1 MRITNNRA
9 LPSNT
14 WFGNV
19 PDCSAKI
26 QSRLWCGRRSDRYGL
41 PVYLNRYF
49 SALSDDGKVN
59 NTQISLYWQFFT
71 ETDGRL
77 IIPLF
82 QRRYCWDEK
91 TLSKWFEDV
100 VRGKR
105 DIHGTHNTGN
115 VILKKTRFDRLACTA
130 LVSFA
135 LNEFTWTPTPLAF
148 LLSDRLGDQT
158 WNQGGR
164 NGGHWWPAKDN
175 HYMHP
180 SHRAQE
186 GNQ

>member
-1 MRITNNRA
+1 MRITNRA

-26 QSRLWCGRRSDRYGL
+26 QSRLWCGRHSDRYGL
-41 PVYLNRYF
+41 PVYSDRYF

-59 NTQISLYWQFFT
+59 TLISLYWQFFT

-115 VILKKTRFDRLACTA
+115 VILKKTRSDHRYPT

-135 LNEFTWTPTPLAF
+135 LNEFNRTPTPMVFFAEW
-148 LLSDRLGDQT
+148 SS
-158 WNQGGR
+158 
-164 NGGHWWPAKDN
+164 WWPDLISGREKWWSLMASK
-175 HYMHP
+175 
-180 SHRAQE
+180 
-186 GNQ
+186 G